1 MPRFFL
7 HVFNDE
13 TTVDEVGNELSD
25 AAAAAAS
32 AKAGTVV
39 REMAADSARNEG
51 HPY

>member
-25 AAAAAAS
+25 AAAAS

-39 REMAADSARNEG
+39 REMAADSVRNEG